1 MITFA
6 ISRILKNYS
15 KMQTTD
21 GSLLILYEVTTG
33 LFTLINMKYTRK
45 RTIKVVSKIPDLQT
59 EPMA

>member
-1 MITFA
+1 
-6 ISRILKNYS
+6 
-15 KMQTTD
+15 MQTTD